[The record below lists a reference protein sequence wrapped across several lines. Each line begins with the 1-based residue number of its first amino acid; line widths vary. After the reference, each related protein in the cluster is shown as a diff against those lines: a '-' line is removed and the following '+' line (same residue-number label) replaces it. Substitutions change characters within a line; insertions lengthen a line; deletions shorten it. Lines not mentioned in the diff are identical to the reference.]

1 MKTEAKKR
9 LPQLFQ
15 MATLTFASVILL
27 ACDGDVTGPE
37 RDQSDPPAS
46 EAAVGSV
53 TGFVTSLGWPAAAV
67 PLIITQDGVGI
78 QATTTGPDGEYSFH
92 GLPVGDYDIQLL
104 NRKPFDALSRGAIW
118 SVSVY
123 SGTNVLDLDLFE
135 KWRDG
140 TGGG

>member
-53 TGFVTSLGWPAAAV
+53 TGFVTSLGWPAAALCDHQVLHLHSRRFASDVARYRV
-67 PLIITQDGVGI
+67 PGARDRDDGSHR
-78 QATTTGPDGEYSFH
+78 A
-92 GLPVGDYDIQLL
+92 
-104 NRKPFDALSRGAIW
+104 ALR
-118 SVSVY
+118 
-123 SGTNVLDLDLFE
+123 
-135 KWRDG
+135 
-140 TGGG
+140 